1 MTLGNNA
8 SALGTYTLSGG
19 SVGTVNEWVGNLGVG
34 YFVQSSGTNTA
45 TSSIVIANSAGSV
58 GNYTLNNGSI
68 SSTAMQVANAGTGNF
83 MQLGGLNAVSGWL
96 TIGNTAGSYGTYT
109 MLGGGL
115 SVAPI
120 SGGEVVG
127 NSGTGIFTQN
137 KGTNTIGS
145 ANGLTLGS
153 GTGSFGMY
161 TLGPDPS
168 CLLTGAANEIIG
180 QAGTGIFIQT
190 GGSNLFA
197 PGSTTEGF
205 LYIGNSGGNGTY
217 SLSGSGQL
225 NTTREFIG
233 ADQNGK
239 KTGTGQFLQTGGT
252 SNDSLNFTAGLVIG
266 PSSRYVL
273 GGGTLTV
280 VDPTNNTAIG
290 FFTNSGT
297 FDGNNQAGTFE
308 TNTFVDLTTGTW
320 VNLEDMNFIGGAN
333 CLLVLPKGASSGNY
347 FGSIANAGVT
357 YTLGSP
363 LVINRKTLTG
373 SINVQDQTQV
383 INGTLQISSFAGSI
397 INLNN
402 GLVLTGLAGTNTLVN
417 LGGGSLT
424 VNDTTSV
431 QSGFCT
437 LDVTNQYIACS
448 GTQPVTQPFMQTSG
462 SLGSFAQSGGT
473 NNIAQD
479 LDLGCYPLDNG
490 TYKLSLG
497 TTNAA
502 SLLNVGD
509 SVWVGYGGTGTF
521 TQTGGT
527 NYVANGLTLGNVS
540 GGLEHTP

>member
-1 MTLGNNA
+1 MNDITSGISGGSLIALNEYIASSGTSLSGSTGSFSQSGGINTLSGTGSLYLGVNAADSGAYGLGSSATITAPTEYVGLTGTGYFGESGGNNTTSGSVGRVNVGNNVGSIGTYALRGGLLNSFTLSVGNSGVGSFIQSGGLATLTSTTVGLTLGNNT

-273 GGGTLTV
+273 GGGTLH
-280 VDPTNNTAIG
+280 
-290 FFTNSGT
+290 
-297 FDGNNQAGTFE
+297 
-308 TNTFVDLTTGTW
+308 
-320 VNLEDMNFIGGAN
+320 
-333 CLLVLPKGASSGNY
+333 
-347 FGSIANAGVT
+347 
-357 YTLGSP
+357 
-363 LVINRKTLTG
+363 
-373 SINVQDQTQV
+373 
-383 INGTLQISSFAGSI
+383 
-397 INLNN
+397 
-402 GLVLTGLAGTNTLVN
+402 
-417 LGGGSLT
+417 
-424 VNDTTSV
+424 
-431 QSGFCT
+431 
-437 LDVTNQYIACS
+437 
-448 GTQPVTQPFMQTSG
+448 
-462 SLGSFAQSGGT
+462 
-473 NNIAQD
+473 
-479 LDLGCYPLDNG
+479 GCRPH
-490 TYKLSLG
+490 
-497 TTNAA
+497 
-502 SLLNVGD
+502 
-509 SVWVGYGGTGTF
+509 
-521 TQTGGT
+521 Q
-527 NYVANGLTLGNVS
+527 
-540 GGLEHTP
+540 